1 MFLQALETT
10 NSFWGSSLT
19 FWGIWLVTFA
29 LASLLYWFGYGRRY
43 KDLIEDKEVMI
54 KKLRPQLNILN
65 NEKEHL
71 TAEKTSLKASLEQ
84 LMTKHNGLKSY
95 HDSVQAKYTAASKQ
109 FEQANEE
116 RQTLLDSY
124 ESLEKNLEAT
134 EQRYNDSLAKID
146 QLEAEL
152 ENLEEGA
159 PRVENDESNQLLQQ
173 EIRQLKSLL
182 NNKDA
187 EINKLNLSLAA
198 KPQKQIKVIEKP
210 ALQKELE
217 RKQIAL
223 QQEHDKLQ
231 SAYTGLQND
240 YNQLRNAHTT
250 LSNNY
255 QALEETSQQQHVVEL
270 NTLENSQLQSKLTAS
285 ETKYGDLLK
294 LKNQLDRQI
303 KQQGQQIGTFQS
315 SNQQLTDK
323 LALVTS
329 QYQKALQDVEGL
341 QNSILSSENDQAEKR
356 GALNQ
361 IERMLKEMQLDNDR
375 LKEKNIELSITQ
387 KQLQEQYAVAQQE
400 LDTIKPQFSSL
411 KTIKS
416 EHQVDL
422 QQLKLTIKSQGEEL
436 LKAQTQLKAYSEL
449 KSVNMALDSNN
460 KNLNTAYLNLQKKYD
475 GFHKDYLTMKSQFQL
490 LRDKYEHLENS
501 SNQIKE
507 NKSKT
512 EKTNAALSS
521 EIAQLRATQKTVLE
535 EKVLLEKRLKEME
548 KYLSTPQ
555 TKSTSSTQTTRLYK
569 NGKSV
574 LSGPPD
580 DLKVIEGIGGKIEIL
595 LNNEGIFTWKKLSQ
609 TGIGELKRIL
619 AASGAQLNLHNP
631 STWPEQAE
639 LAVANKWEQLEK
651 FQQEL
656 VGGRRIN

>member
-43 KDLIEDKEVMI
+43 KDLLEDKEVMI

-95 HDSVQAKYTAASKQ
+95 HDSVQAKYTAASNQ

-159 PRVENDESNQLLQQ
+159 PRTISDESNQLLQQ
-173 EIRQLKSLL
+173 EIRQLNSLL

-198 KPQKQIKVIEKP
+198 KPKKQIKVIEKP
-210 ALQKELE
+210 AQQKDLEL
-217 RKQIAL
+217 KQIAL
-223 QQEHDKLQ
+223 QKEHDKLQ
-231 SAYTGLQND
+231 SAYSGLQND

-255 QALEETSQQQHVVEL
+255 QVLEETSQQQHVVEL

-285 ETKYGDLLK
+285 ESKYGDLLK

-303 KQQGQQIGTFQS
+303 KQQEQEIGTFQS

-329 QYQKALQDVEGL
+329 QYQKALQEVEGL

-375 LKEKNIELSITQ
+375 LKEKNIELSLTQ
-387 KQLQEQYAVAQQE
+387 KQLQEQYAGAQQE
-400 LDTIKPQFSSL
+400 LDSIKPQVSTL
-411 KTIKS
+411 RTIKS

-501 SNQIKE
+501 SSQIKE

-512 EKTNAALSS
+512 EKANATLSS
-521 EIAQLRATQKTVLE
+521 EIAQLRASQKTVLE

-574 LSGPPD
+574 LSDPPD

-595 LNNEGIFTWKKLSQ
+595 LNNAGIFTWKKLSK

-619 AASGAQLNLHNP
+619 ATSGAQLNLHNP
-631 STWPEQAE
+631 SSWPEQAE
-639 LAVANKWEQLEK
+639 LAVTDKWEQLEK
-651 FQQEL
+651 FQKEL
-656 VGGRRIN
+656 IGGRKMS